1 MVFSFPLL
9 NFPDC
14 HFAICC
20 QVELNYL
27 ICLGIMMTLAWV
39 LFAFVGLFTARYM
52 REVWE
57 PRQLL
62 GEKAWFTVSTVK
74 KKNLNKVKA
83 IVHGE
88 LLGRL
93 VLRVSLLER
102 VDCIH
107 DNHELAA
114 LNLICTS

>member
-74 KKNLNKVKA
+74 KKKFKQ
-83 IVHGE
+83 GE
-88 LLGRL
+88 NNCAWGTAWEASPEGFP
-93 VLRVSLLER
+93 LRES
-102 VDCIH
+102 
-107 DNHELAA
+107 
-114 LNLICTS
+114 